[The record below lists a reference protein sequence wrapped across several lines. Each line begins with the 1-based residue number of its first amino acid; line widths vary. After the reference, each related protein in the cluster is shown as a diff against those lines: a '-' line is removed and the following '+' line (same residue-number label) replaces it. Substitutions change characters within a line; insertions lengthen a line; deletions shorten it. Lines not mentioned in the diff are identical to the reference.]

1 MLTAVLCLVD
11 IIKDN
16 EALAGSENRGQTQ
29 TDTHN
34 RIIGVPFRAPAFS
47 VWNAASCFR
56 SWGNMAKSFLY
67 LCKSTFTLPSAFQE
81 DSVVNVSPSQR
92 ICLNFMTTD
101 LHMRSF
107 LKKKNSNIFIGIN
120 VDEEPVS
127 TQILIFIKE
136 FQAVVLSGRQSGASA
151 WVSPFDSRVRSLLSW
166 HAYFLRALSTCFLFL

>member
-1 MLTAVLCLVD
+1 
-11 IIKDN
+11 
-16 EALAGSENRGQTQ
+16 
-29 TDTHN
+29 
-34 RIIGVPFRAPAFS
+34 
-47 VWNAASCFR
+47 
-56 SWGNMAKSFLY
+56 MAKSFLY

-151 WVSPFDSRVRSLLSW
+151 
-166 HAYFLRALSTCFLFL
+166 